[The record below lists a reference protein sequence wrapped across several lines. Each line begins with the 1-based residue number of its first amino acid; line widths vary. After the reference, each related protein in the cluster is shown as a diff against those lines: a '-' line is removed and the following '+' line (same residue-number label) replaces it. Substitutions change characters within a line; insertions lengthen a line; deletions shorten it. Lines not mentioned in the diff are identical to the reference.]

1 MGSNHYTGQSDKSIL
16 IVLQGMERLQVTS
29 SNSVF
34 EFLRSLHDFGRVL
47 TPSGESIK
55 FSAVVRSVE
64 FGNNDF
70 ALALSW
76 RLHN

>member
-1 MGSNHYTGQSDKSIL
+1 MGSNHYTGQSDKSVL

-34 EFLRSLHDFGRVL
+34 EFFRSLYDFGRVL

-55 FSAVVRSVE
+55 FSAVVSSL
-64 FGNNDF
+64 N
-70 ALALSW
+70 A
-76 RLHN
+76 